1 MKYKQHKRIKVVH
14 VKDAD
19 TFETQINKTLS
30 MFPDAEIRFNDN
42 LGFCAYITYTYEEEI
57 PEDVTDQ
64 FHQQG
69 IYYHCRNCPHMEPP
83 KDGRFKWCECD
94 ISPWGKTRM
103 DSEACEYFY
112 KALLTGAIKRSEL
125 KRD

>member
-1 MKYKQHKRIKVVH
+1 MHHKTHRRVKVIH
-14 VKDAD
+14 ESTAD
-19 TFETQINKTLS
+19 RFEIQINKMLER
-30 MFPDAEIRFNDN
+30 FPRAEIRFNDT
-42 LGFCAYITYTYEEEI
+42 LGFCCYITYEYEEEI

-83 KDGRFKWCECD
+83 QDGRFKWCSCD

-112 KALLTGAIKRSEL
+112 KSLLTGAIKRSEL